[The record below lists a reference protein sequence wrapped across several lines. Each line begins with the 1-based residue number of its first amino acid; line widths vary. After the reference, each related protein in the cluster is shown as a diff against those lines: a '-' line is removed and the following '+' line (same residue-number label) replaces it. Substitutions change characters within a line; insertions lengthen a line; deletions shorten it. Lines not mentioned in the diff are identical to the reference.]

1 MRFNLNSGTRSARP
15 HAIVLATLLII
26 LQQFIGSLPV
36 QSANVNLTVKKSQL
50 PFVYIPYTS
59 DVHSTTLSAEAIQ
72 LAQQL
77 HLTERLFELSQLRKA
92 READK
97 SSLSSE
103 QVERY
108 RDLREDVT
116 EVIEQTRLEVDF
128 AQAELAREIAVHSE
142 LLAAYTADRNRKVN
156 LSNAWG
162 YRTNGVLWAAAEGL
176 DIPTYAHPKY
186 SIPSGIVGIV
196 AGLAP
201 SAFSLYA
208 LRQDSGGRFE
218 RKPHPNM
225 LSKVFNYH
233 VTPEL
238 EYPDSVW
245 TWLNSQA
252 PVGPKV
258 TRLEFLIDWWQK
270 DGNIRYF
277 TEKPTHHQLDLLTAT
292 AQDDLTIQLISDRL
306 SMLRTV
312 DAMILGMN
320 RPLLEMMMVVRG
332 TKEIG
337 KIESK

>member
-1 MRFNLNSGTRSARP
+1 MRLNFSFGTRLSKSLMMAL
-15 HAIVLATLLII
+15 LAPLLAV
-26 LQQFIGSLPV
+26 QQANFLLPV
-36 QSANVNLTVKKSQL
+36 QSANVNLTAKKSQL

-59 DVHSTTLSAEAIQ
+59 DVHTATVSAEAIQ

-77 HLTERLFELSQLRKA
+77 KLTDNLIELSKLKKA
-92 READK
+92 RLADK
-97 SSLSSE
+97 DSLSHDE
-103 QVERY
+103 LERY
-108 RDLREDVT
+108 RDLKEDVT
-116 EVIEQTRLEVDF
+116 EAIEQTRLEVDF

-142 LLAAYTADRNRKVN
+142 LLAAYTAERDRKVN

-162 YRTNGVLWAAAEGL
+162 YRTNGVLWAAAEGM

-208 LRQDSGGRFE
+208 LRQENGAKFE

-225 LSKVFNYH
+225 LSKVFNYQ

-270 DGNIRYF
+270 DVNIRHF
-277 TEKPTHHQLDLLTAT
+277 SAKPTHHQLDLLTAKV
-292 AQDDLTIQLISDRL
+292 QDDLTIQLISDRL
-306 SMLRTV
+306 AMLQTL
-312 DAMILGMN
+312 DATILGIN
-320 RPLLEMMMVVRG
+320 RPLLELIMVVRG
-332 TKEIG
+332 TKTM
-337 KIESK
+337 S